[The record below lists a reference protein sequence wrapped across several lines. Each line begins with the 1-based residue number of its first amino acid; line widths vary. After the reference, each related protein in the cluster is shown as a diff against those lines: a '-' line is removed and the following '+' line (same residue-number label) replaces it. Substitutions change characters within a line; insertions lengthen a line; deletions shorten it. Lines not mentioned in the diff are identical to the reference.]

1 MNAYLYKKLTELN
14 DSLAGAQKL
23 TKLIRDLE
31 SQLADAKC
39 ELSNIKIDV
48 DEANEL
54 LELTNQVEGTKF
66 YLDMDAYEVCDKADK
81 PEITSEPGAAAAD
94 DDMMPLEDAPIVA
107 EEKVEDDKPSTFSGF
122 FRQ

>member
-14 DSLAGAQKL
+14 NNLAGAQKL

-31 SQLADAKC
+31 SQLEDAKH
-39 ELSNIKIDV
+39 ELSGIKIDV

-66 YLDMDAYEVCDKADK
+66 YLDMDAYEVCDKADE
-81 PEITSEPGAAAAD
+81 PETVPEVAAAD

-107 EEKVEDDKPSTFSGF
+107 EEKVEADKPSTFSGF